1 MIIYSIPWDMR
12 KLQMFRQHKSIL
24 KFWMFW
30 AINQIRGSETHFLF
44 LILHL
49 LVPYLSFQSS
59 NLLFY
64 FPYNISKSCSI
75 LSSLSLRQIGYT
87 ALFGKVYRIK
97 RYFKVRDDNLSAK
110 QGSLC
115 TFKMILIRITRK
127 YFMYIFTYIYICYKV
142 NT

>member
-1 MIIYSIPWDMR
+1 MQNYLVYVTLGSLLFYYFFFYPFQYFTSDPEIFMIIYSIPWDMR

-75 LSSLSLRQIGYT
+75 NSYL
-87 ALFGKVYRIK
+87 VC
-97 RYFKVRDDNLSAK
+97 
-110 QGSLC
+110 LC
-115 TFKMILIRITRK
+115 VIRIYSIIRK
-127 YFMYIFTYIYICYKV
+127 SVPDRTIFQK
-142 NT
+142 